1 MARHRSASRRAGTG
15 APAKAAKGGKGA
27 GRAAARPAPGSHR
40 YTPPTPKTRTRSPLW
55 VPVAMF
61 TLLGCGLVVIITNYL
76 GLLPGGEAQN
86 STLILGLALLVGG
99 FVLSTRYR

>member
-1 MARHRSASRRAGTG
+1 MARHRSASRRAGLSG
-15 APAKAAKGGKGA
+15 GSGKAGTKG
-27 GRAAARPAPGSHR
+27 AAARPAPGSHR
-40 YTPPTPKTRTRSPLW
+40 YTPPTPKTQSRSPLW

-61 TLLGCGLVVIITNYL
+61 TFLGCGLVVIVANYL

-86 STLILGLALLVGG
+86 SSLILGLILLVAG